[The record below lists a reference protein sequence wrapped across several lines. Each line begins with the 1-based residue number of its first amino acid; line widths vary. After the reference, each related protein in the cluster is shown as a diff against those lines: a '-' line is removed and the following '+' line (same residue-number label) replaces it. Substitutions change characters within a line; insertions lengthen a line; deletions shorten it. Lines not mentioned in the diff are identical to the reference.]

1 VNERLATSAAGIWA
15 AGDIRGGPM
24 FTHTS
29 WDDYRILASQFLG
42 DGTRTTDRIVPYAVF
57 TDPELGRVG
66 MSERQAR
73 ESGKNVRVGRFEMRD
88 NGKAREIGETS
99 GFCKVVVDAES
110 EQILGAAVLAAHG
123 GELVHLFVDLMNA
136 RARYGVLR
144 DAIHIHPT
152 LAEAMQSAVAQL

>member
-1 VNERLATSAAGIWA
+1 
-15 AGDIRGGPM
+15 
-24 FTHTS
+24 
-29 WDDYRILASQFLG
+29 
-42 DGTRTTDRIVPYAVF
+42 
-57 TDPELGRVG
+57 
-66 MSERQAR
+66 
-73 ESGKNVRVGRFEMRD
+73 MRD
-88 NGKAREIGETS
+88 NGKAKEIGETS

-136 RARYGVLR
+136 HARYGVLR